1 VPSQTPTK
9 PTILFYGTE
18 QFGAAMLEAL
28 IASARFTIIGAVTQP
43 DRPVGRKNE
52 LHASPVKQLAQHHGI
67 PIFQPESLKNIDIR
81 DQIISTTGP
90 DHQAPNFQ
98 SPISNL
104 PTSDLQIVCQ
114 YGLIIPKRIVEATLF
129 GTINV
134 HTSLLP
140 KYRGASPIQTAIMN
154 GETETGITIM
164 QMDEKMDHG
173 AILAQEKIAIAPD
186 DTTPT
191 LSQKM
196 IPVAQKLLVET
207 TIGWLEKTVQPIEQD
222 HAAATFCR
230 QFEKG
235 DGVVDF
241 SLSAAEIYNRFR
253 AFTPWPGTFAY
264 WNGTRIKFLAMR
276 IGTTDTIV
284 PPGQCLVS
292 GKSIYVGTATTA
304 LEILE
309 LQREGGKALTAE
321 AFLAGVRDFDGAR
334 LQGKEKEGVATPS
347 QS

>member
-1 VPSQTPTK
+1 
-9 PTILFYGTE
+9 
-18 QFGAAMLEAL
+18 MLEAL

-67 PIFQPESLKNIDIR
+67 PVFQPESLKTVD
-81 DQIISTTGP
+81 
-90 DHQAPNFQ
+90 F
-98 SPISNL
+98 SNQ
-104 PTSDLQIVCQ
+104 TSDTSHTNHTAVVQLPKADIQIVCQ
-114 YGLIIPKRIVEATLF
+114 YGLIIPKRIVEAPIF

-140 KYRGASPIQTAIMN
+140 NYRGASPIQTAIMN
-154 GETETGITIM
+154 GETETGVTIM

-173 AILAQEKIAIAPD
+173 AILAQDKIAIAPD

-207 TIGWLEKTVQPIEQD
+207 TIGWLEKTVKPIEQD
-222 HAAATFCR
+222 HAIATFCR

-264 WNGTRIKFLAMR
+264 WNGIRIKFLTMR
-276 IGTTDTIV
+276 IGATDMIV
-284 PPGQCLVS
+284 PPGHCLVS

-334 LQGKEKEGVATPS
+334 LQGKEKEGVVAPS

>member
-1 VPSQTPTK
+1 
-9 PTILFYGTE
+9 
-18 QFGAAMLEAL
+18 MLQAL

-67 PIFQPESLKNIDIR
+67 PVFQPESLKNIEM
-81 DQIISTTGP
+81 QES
-90 DHQAPNFQ
+90 PNLQ

-114 YGLIIPKRIVEATLF
+114 YGLIIPKRIVEAPVF
-129 GTINV
+129 GTLNV

-140 KYRGASPIQTAIMN
+140 NYRGASPIQTALLN

-173 AILAQEKIAIAPD
+173 AILAQEKIAITPT
-186 DTTPT
+186 DTTPA

-196 IPVAQKLLVET
+196 IPVAQRLLVET
-207 TIGWLEKTVQPIEQD
+207 TIRWLAKTATATEQD

-230 QFEKG
+230 QFEKN
-235 DGVVDF
+235 DGVIDF
-241 SLSAAEIYNRFR
+241 SLSATEIYNLFR

-264 WNGTRIKFLAMR
+264 WNGVRIKFLAMTHAPAE
-276 IGTTDTIV
+276 IAL
-284 PPGQCLVS
+284 PPGQCQVQ
-292 GKSIYVGTATTA
+292 GKHIYLGTTTTA

-309 LQREGGKALTAE
+309 LQKEGAKALIAE
-321 AFLAGVRDFDGAR
+321 AFIAGVRNFDGAI
-334 LQGKEKEGVATPS
+334 LQGKEKEGAATPS
-347 QS
+347 QN

>member
-1 VPSQTPTK
+1 
-9 PTILFYGTE
+9 
-18 QFGAAMLEAL
+18 MLEAL

-67 PIFQPESLKNIDIR
+67 PVFQPESLKNIEI
-81 DQIISTTGP
+81 QE
-90 DHQAPNFQ
+90 

-114 YGLIIPKRIVEATLF
+114 YGLIIPKRIVEAPVF

-140 KYRGASPIQTAIMN
+140 KYRGASPIQTALLN

-173 AILAQEKIAIAPD
+173 AILAQEKIAIAPE

-207 TIGWLEKTVQPIEQD
+207 TIDWLEKRVQPTEQN
-222 HAAATFCR
+222 HTTATFCR
-230 QFEKG
+230 QFEKN

-241 SLSAAEIYNRFR
+241 SLSATEIYNRFR

-276 IGTTDTIV
+276 SAPSDMV
-284 PPGQCLVS
+284 APPGQCRVS
-292 GKSIYVGTATTA
+292 GKNIYIGTATTA

-309 LQREGGKALTAE
+309 LQREGGKALAAE
-321 AFLAGVRDFDGAR
+321 VFLAGVRNFDGAL
-334 LQGKEKEGVATPS
+334 LQGKEKEDATTPS
-347 QS
+347 QG

>member
-1 VPSQTPTK
+1 
-9 PTILFYGTE
+9 
-18 QFGAAMLEAL
+18 
-28 IASARFTIIGAVTQP
+28 
-43 DRPVGRKNE
+43 
-52 LHASPVKQLAQHHGI
+52 
-67 PIFQPESLKNIDIR
+67 
-81 DQIISTTGP
+81 
-90 DHQAPNFQ
+90 
-98 SPISNL
+98 
-104 PTSDLQIVCQ
+104 
-114 YGLIIPKRIVEATLF
+114 
-129 GTINV
+129 
-134 HTSLLP
+134 
-140 KYRGASPIQTAIMN
+140 MN

-207 TIGWLEKTVQPIEQD
+207 TIGWLEKTVQPTEQD

-230 QFEKG
+230 QFEKN

-241 SLSAAEIYNRFR
+241 SLSATEIYNRFR

-264 WNGTRIKFLAMR
+264 WNGTRIKFLALRSVPSDMV
-276 IGTTDTIV
+276 V

-292 GKSIYVGTATTA
+292 GKSIYVGTTTTA

-309 LQREGGKALTAE
+309 VQREGGKALTAA

-334 LQGKEKEGVATPS
+334 LQGKEKEGAATPS